1 MLSSR
6 SRTNPPRR
14 RAGFLLPGAGGPVL
28 AASEGELDQAL
39 ERGSAIVEFIFLA
52 VLLMVPVA
60 YLILTV
66 GQVQGGAYAVVGA
79 ADQAAKVFVLHK
91 DPASAHQ
98 AAEQAVQ
105 LAVEDMGFRAVNAEL
120 TISCDGDCLTAGT
133 TVRVRVQL
141 RVELPVVTALPG
153 INATAATVHAT
164 ATQKVGRFK

>member
-1 MLSSR
+1 MQSLSNEPQQTGPSR
-6 SRTNPPRR
+6 P
-14 RAGFLLPGAGGPVL
+14 
-28 AASEGELDQAL
+28 AAAES
-39 ERGSAIVEFIFLA
+39 GSAIVEFIFLA

-91 DPASAHQ
+91 DLPAAHL

-105 LAVEDMGFRAVNAEL
+105 LAIEDMGFDPASAEL
-120 TISCDGDCLTAGT
+120 TISCDGGCLTAGST
-133 TVRVRVQL
+133 ISAHVQL
-141 RVELPVVTALPG
+141 RVELPVVGSLPG
-153 INATAATVHAT
+153 VNATAATVDST